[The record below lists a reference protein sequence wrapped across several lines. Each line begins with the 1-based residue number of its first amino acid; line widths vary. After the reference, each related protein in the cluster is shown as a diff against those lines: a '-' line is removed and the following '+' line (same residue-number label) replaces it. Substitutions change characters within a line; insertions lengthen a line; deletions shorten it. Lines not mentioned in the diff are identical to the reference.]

1 MANKKILLPCALL
14 LLCSGCWDYREMDS
28 LSIVAGAALDVTP
41 EGLPCFTAELA
52 DLQQPDVVAPQIL
65 TGTGESFLAAGMHA
79 SGQTGRE
86 LYFGHAQSVV
96 ISQQLAQEGVG
107 AALDYISRQN
117 DNRLSLHLM
126 VSREET
132 AAAILQAQPATEQL
146 GSFEL
151 SLQAKQEGEKGTDMP
166 FYKFYSELKAPGID
180 PFLPAVS
187 VKEGEKQAQ
196 EAQQGK
202 DQAEENTPTTQ
213 LDGVA
218 LFRGDSLCGFLDEQ
232 QAQILMMLRDN
243 YSGGLMTV
251 QRPMEEGGDV
261 TFAIDECRRKIQVE
275 VAEDSQIRCTLRLAM
290 EVRVSELQG
299 DQGILSEEMQ
309 QQVTQLCEEQVKEQ
323 AEFLLVQLQHDYGS
337 DTIGLGLTLSR
348 YEPDA
353 WQDMQENWYEWFSKA
368 QFQVDVDANI
378 TGTGRTYLPAT
389 RGIDQH

>member
-151 SLQAKQEGEKGTDMP
+151 SLQAKQKGEKGTDMP

-187 VKEGEKQAQ
+187 IKEGEKQAQ

-218 LFRGDSLCGFLDEQ
+218 LFREDSLCGFLDEQ

-261 TFAIDECRRKIQVE
+261 TFAIDECRRKIQV
-275 VAEDSQIRCTLRLAM
+275 
-290 EVRVSELQG
+290 
-299 DQGILSEEMQ
+299 
-309 QQVTQLCEEQVKEQ
+309 
-323 AEFLLVQLQHDYGS
+323 
-337 DTIGLGLTLSR
+337 
-348 YEPDA
+348 
-353 WQDMQENWYEWFSKA
+353 
-368 QFQVDVDANI
+368 
-378 TGTGRTYLPAT
+378 
-389 RGIDQH
+389 